1 MAYYQ
6 NAKDMYIEDFV
17 GTDFYIEEGSNFYDL
32 IFPFYMRI
40 SYLTQIADQVTCKTN
55 MTDALNNG

>member
-32 IFPFYMRI
+32 IFPFYMI
-40 SYLTQIADQVTCKTN
+40 
-55 MTDALNNG
+55 

>member
-17 GTDFYIEEGSNFYDL
+17 GTDFYIEEGSNFHIMILNLFSY
-32 IFPFYMRI
+32 YNI
-40 SYLTQIADQVTCKTN
+40 SFLYENILFN
-55 MTDALNNG
+55 SNR